1 MKTTIDVPDDLMRE
15 IKMQAVMRG
24 RPLKTLVADLLRR
37 GLQAEQAEKQT
48 PRPKPA
54 SARIMIDEHGLPS
67 FRSSPDAP
75 ATKGTFTVDDALA
88 LEQRALEAEDLNHAG
103 LSA

>member
-24 RPLKTLVADLLRR
+24 RPLKALVADLLRR
-37 GLQAEQAEKQT
+37 GLQAEQA
-48 PRPKPA
+48 A
-54 SARIMIDEHGLPS
+54 SQPSKSKVDNTHIQFDEHGLPF
-67 FRSSPDAP
+67 FRCAPDAP
-75 ATKGTFTVDDALA
+75 AAQRALTIDEALA
-88 LEQRALEAEDLNHAG
+88 LEQQALEELDLKHAG